1 MSRKLRGGVVEDD
14 AINEF
19 LETYDELLPRIFQR
33 IQLIKQLP
41 VSKRPDEV
49 FKAIN
54 FLIRN
59 MYFINKQSM
68 LTKAPNVKYSFF
80 KKIHGKEDAN
90 LMCAFF
96 KYRDSQENPPQTGQI
111 YNSYKIY
118 IQNLSEQILAIDDL
132 NNLGFLGEA
141 FIRLLIQFVTVK
153 FETFPGQIQADTVIN
168 LIRNAKGANSASVR
182 DAYNSNT
189 TMDYTPMEFDKYYNR

>member
-1 MSRKLRGGVVEDD
+1 
-14 AINEF
+14 
-19 LETYDELLPRIFQR
+19 
-33 IQLIKQLP
+33 
-41 VSKRPDEV
+41 
-49 FKAIN
+49 
-54 FLIRN
+54 
-59 MYFINKQSM
+59 M

>member
-59 MYFINKQSM
+59 MYFINKQY
-68 LTKAPNVKYSFF
+68 LLAQATPDANYSFL
-80 KKIHGKEDAN
+80 KNIHGKQDGN
-90 LMCAFF
+90 KMCAFF

-118 IQNLSEQILAIDDL
+118 IQNLSEQILAIDDA

-141 FIRLLIQFVTVK
+141 LIRLLIQFVTVK
-153 FETFPGQIQADTVIN
+153 FETFPGQIQPQDTVIN
-168 LIRNAKGANSASVR
+168 LIQNAKGVNGASVR
-182 DAYNSNT
+182 DAYTSNT
-189 TMDYTPMEFDKYYNR
+189 TMDYTPMELDK